1 MEIVFIVTLVGIV
14 MFIAGFIYGDIQFDS
29 LFRQQNIRYEKD
41 EIMSLIYKVEQRQMD
56 FLVKAHDILKTVM
69 DNDKKKM
76 MYELMEEDIELIEEG
91 RKIKAIRK
99 ILG

>member
-1 MEIVFIVTLVGIV
+1 MDKYLDMFGKCRCRDELKEIRSQI
-14 MFIAGFIYGDIQFDS
+14 D
-29 LFRQQNIRYEKD
+29 R
-41 EIMSLIYKVEQRQMD
+41 VEQRQMD

-91 RKIKAIRK
+91 RKIKGIRK